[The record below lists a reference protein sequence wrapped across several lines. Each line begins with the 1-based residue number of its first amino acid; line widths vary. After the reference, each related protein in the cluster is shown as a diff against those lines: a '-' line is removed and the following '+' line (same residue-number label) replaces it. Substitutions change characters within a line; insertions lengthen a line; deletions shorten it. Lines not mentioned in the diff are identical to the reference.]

1 MNPELYKLFF
11 NHNLIDILISIFLI
25 FASIYITINS
35 INVLKLNRAYT
46 LIIYSIHNLMFPL
59 HMLFLYKYGTDSVTY
74 FINPQG
80 YNYVDMQS
88 GQIFMNKIL
97 IF

>member
-35 INVLKLNRAYT
+35 INVLNLT
-46 LIIYSIHNLMFPL
+46 ELIHL
-59 HMLFLYKYGTDSVTY
+59 LFIQYIT
-74 FINPQG
+74 
-80 YNYVDMQS
+80 
-88 GQIFMNKIL
+88 
-97 IF
+97 